1 MRDLKFEGK
10 TIIVGQHICRQ
21 EAYSKSPALDSWNLV
36 RN

>member
-21 EAYSKSPALDSWNLV
+21 EAYSKSPVLEV
-36 RN
+36 P